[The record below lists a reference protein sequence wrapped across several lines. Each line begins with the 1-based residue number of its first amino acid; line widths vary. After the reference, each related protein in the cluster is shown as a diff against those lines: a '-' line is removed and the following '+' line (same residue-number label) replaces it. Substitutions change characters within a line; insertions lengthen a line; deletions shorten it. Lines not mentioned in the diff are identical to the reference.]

1 MQEDGAAGA
10 SSRICQIEVEHD
22 DDVIEAVVAP
32 QALVAAGIGQA
43 YRAVVAAVGGVVA
56 PAVVGAQRAERQ
68 AGRRPAHA
76 VGAVEHGDQSPAAFR
91 RDAIAFALAGPDAGP
106 AEGAGDDK
114 AAGAEQAAAAV
125 SGDGSHD
132 QPGQGRGHR
141 PTVLSGPAVAA
152 AGPKK
157 SLSAKALPGNP
168 IPDASLRGRAVG
180 VYTVS
185 DADSKGIS
193 VDCRHWRGRS
203 SQYEGLIMPVR
214 KILVVDDDDML
225 RESLVEQL
233 SLYEEFEIIPAATAA
248 KGVQTARHEPIDLVI
263 MDVGLPDMDG
273 REAVKLLRKSG
284 FKAPVIML
292 TGQDSESDTILGLE
306 AGANDYVVKPF
317 RFAVLLARIRAQLR
331 QHDQSEDAVFSIG
344 RYTFRP
350 SAKMLIDE
358 RNQKVRLTEKETAIL
373 KFLYRAGE
381 KVITRDV
388 LLHEV
393 WGYNSGVTT
402 HTLETHIYR
411 LRQKIERDPSKA
423 ELLVTEAGGYK
434 LVP

>member
-1 MQEDGAAGA
+1 MRE
-10 SSRICQIEVEHD
+10 SRFTGGLPHLPVPTFTFPPESCPTSFEGRKLAPPADWGLDRSCQ
-22 DDVIEAVVAP
+22 
-32 QALVAAGIGQA
+32 
-43 YRAVVAAVGGVVA
+43 
-56 PAVVGAQRAERQ
+56 
-68 AGRRPAHA
+68 
-76 VGAVEHGDQSPAAFR
+76 
-91 RDAIAFALAGPDAGP
+91 
-106 AEGAGDDK
+106 
-114 AAGAEQAAAAV
+114 
-125 SGDGSHD
+125 
-132 QPGQGRGHR
+132 
-141 PTVLSGPAVAA
+141 
-152 AGPKK
+152 
-157 SLSAKALPGNP
+157 P
-168 IPDASLRGRAVG
+168 IPKDFRHLRGVAQATDKR
-180 VYTVS
+180 
-185 DADSKGIS
+185 K
-193 VDCRHWRGRS
+193 
-203 SQYEGLIMPVR
+203 MPAR

-225 RESLVEQL
+225 RDSLVEQL
-233 SLYEEFEIIPAATAA
+233 SLYEEFEVIGAPNAA
-248 KGVQTARHEPIDLVI
+248 KGVQRARQEPIDLVV

-273 REAVKLLRKSG
+273 REAVKLLRKGG

-292 TGQDSESDTILGLE
+292 TAQDSESDTILGLE
-306 AGANDYVVKPF
+306 AGANDYVTKPF

-344 RYTFRP
+344 HYTFRP
-350 SAKMLIDE
+350 SAKMLVDE

-373 KFLYRAGE
+373 KYLYRAGE